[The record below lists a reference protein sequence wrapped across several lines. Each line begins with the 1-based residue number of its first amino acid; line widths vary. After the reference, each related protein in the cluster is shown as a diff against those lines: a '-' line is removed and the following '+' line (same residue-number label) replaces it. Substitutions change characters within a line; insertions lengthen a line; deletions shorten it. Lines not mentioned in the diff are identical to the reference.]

1 MLGAVAVR
9 GAAAEVSGQA
19 LGGRRGRVALVAL
32 ALSGGHVPAD
42 RLAATIWGD
51 DLPPTWQ
58 TALRG
63 VVRGLRSACAP
74 AGGGGQR
81 LIATTPSGYRL
92 ADGVTVDVGRAA
104 RDVRRAAVLLAE
116 GRLQAA
122 VDLAEPISWLAGDQL
137 LPGEDGDWLGAHRR
151 AVEATALH
159 AARLVTEA
167 CTGLGDHHRAV
178 ETAWRAVAAIHWT
191 RARTGR

>member
-1 MLGAVAVR
+1 MTVR
-9 GAAAEVSGQA
+9 CAAAEVSGQA

-51 DLPPTWQ
+51 DLPATWQ

-92 ADGVTVDVGRAA
+92 ADGVTVDVSSAA
-104 RDVRRAAVLLAE
+104 RNVRRTAA
-116 GRLQAA
+116 R
-122 VDLAEPISWLAGDQL
+122 SRRRRCTR
-137 LPGEDGDWLGAHRR
+137 PGWSPRR
-151 AVEATALH
+151 APAS
-159 AARLVTEA
+159 VTI
-167 CTGLGDHHRAV
+167 TGRSRPPGGPWPGTR
-178 ETAWRAVAAIHWT
+178 WT
-191 RARTGR
+191 KARTGR